1 MKDIC
6 VTYSKVNKALA
17 KKIVSK
23 LESDKIS
30 CWVAP
35 RDFKAEDEESVK
47 KVIEESE
54 LLLLIIDKSSANNK
68 ETLKALEFALEN
80 ELEVIPYVID
90 KIESDLYS
98 EYFLYSF
105 SWVDAYEDSF
115 NNAYEILLEAIDE
128 VSGKDRTHKKSS
140 SKGRKASEA
149 SSISLKQL
157 GIAAAVI
164 IALIV
169 SYFVYQNFS
178 TSEND
183 ELLMG
188 EWRLSNYTDNLR
200 RSPQD
205 SIDFVTT
212 VIPTIKKNALLIF
225 NDDYTFE
232 RRGFTP
238 EPQIGE
244 WRLNDD
250 ATILYLEP
258 RGLGRTD
265 QLTLQGL
272 SVNSFTII
280 VNEVMEDSSRVTTKL
295 TFSK

>member
-6 VTYSKVNKALA
+6 VSYPKENKALA

-23 LESDKIS
+23 LESDNIS

-35 RDFKAEDEESVK
+35 RDFKVEEEESVK
-47 KVIEESE
+47 KVIEESG
-54 LLLLIIDKSSANNK
+54 LLLLILDKNSGSNK
-68 ETLKALEFALEN
+68 ETTKALEFALEN

-98 EYFLYSF
+98 EYFFYTF
-105 SWVDAYEDSF
+105 SWVDAHEESF
-115 NNAYEILLEAIDE
+115 DDAYEILLEAIDE
-128 VSGKDRTHKKSS
+128 LSGKDRSQKKSS
-140 SKGRKASEA
+140 KKGRKITHEN
-149 SSISLKQL
+149 SISLKQL
-157 GIAAAVI
+157 GIAAGVV

-169 SYFVYQNFS
+169 AWFAYEEFS
-178 TSEND
+178 GNKND
-183 ELLMG
+183 ELIVG
-188 EWRLSNYTDNLR
+188 EWRLSDYSDNLR

-205 SIDFVTT
+205 SIDFITT
-212 VIPTIKKNALLIF
+212 VIPSIKKNALLIF
-225 NDDYTFE
+225 NDDKTFE

-244 WRLNDD
+244 WRLSED

-272 SVNSFTII
+272 SENSFTIV
-280 VNEVMEDSSRVTTKL
+280 VNEVMQDSSRVTTKL

>member
-6 VTYSKVNKALA
+6 VSYSKENKALA

-23 LESDKIS
+23 LESDGSS

-47 KVIEESE
+47 KVIEESG
-54 LLLLIIDKSSANNK
+54 LLLLILDKNSAINK
-68 ETLKALEFALEN
+68 ETTKTLEFALEN

-90 KIESDLYS
+90 KLESDLYS
-98 EYFLYSF
+98 EYFFYTF
-105 SWVDAYEDSF
+105 SWVDAYEESF
-115 NNAYEILLEAIDE
+115 DDAYEILLEAIDE
-128 VSGKDRTHKKSS
+128 LSEKDRTQKKSS
-140 SKGRKASEA
+140 KKGRKTNSE
-149 SSISLKQL
+149 SSISLKQI

-164 IALIV
+164 ITLV
-169 SYFVYQNFS
+169 VVWFVYEEFS
-178 TSEND
+178 GNIND
-183 ELLMG
+183 ELIIG
-188 EWRLSNYTDNLR
+188 EWSLSNYTDNLR

-205 SIDFVTT
+205 SINFITT
-212 VIPTIKKNALLIF
+212 VIPSIKKNALLIF
-225 NDDYTFE
+225 NEDYTFE

-238 EPQIGE
+238 EPQIGD
-244 WRLNDD
+244 WHLSDD

-258 RGLGRTD
+258 LGLGRTD

-272 SVNSFTII
+272 SDKTFTII
-280 VNEVMEDSSRVTTKL
+280 VNEVMQDSSRVTTKL